1 MLLLLLE
8 LLLELL
14 RREVFEGA
22 PLTALEGGE
31 RLLVLADDVELS
43 DGFYVYV
50 RRILA
55 ANPYASAGERA
66 LQAREGLLLGL
77 ALGAPMGSAEEAR
90 DMDGTRATRG
100 RLGLPS
106 SCATVYAAAG
116 WRELRAYAATKLTP
130 LMMNPDEKD
139 GRSACEAKRS
149 AAPASFEELQRQFMR
164 EKGFSIDYP
173 GVHLCRRRG
182 DTSVKLAT
190 GAQVAALWA
199 RAEM

>member
-1 MLLLLLE
+1 
-8 LLLELL
+8 
-14 RREVFEGA
+14 
-22 PLTALEGGE
+22 
-31 RLLVLADDVELS
+31 
-43 DGFYVYV
+43 
-50 RRILA
+50 
-55 ANPYASAGERA
+55 
-66 LQAREGLLLGL
+66 
-77 ALGAPMGSAEEAR
+77 
-90 DMDGTRATRG
+90 MDGTRATRG

-116 WRELRAYAATKLTP
+116 WRELRGYAATKLTP

-139 GRSACEAKRS
+139 GRSSCEAKRS
-149 AAPASFEELQRQFMR
+149 AAPASFAELQRQFMR